1 VNSDNTSGLF
11 ENSFKYQPDYFPNG
25 MTIEILKNE
34 TQPQLP
40 WTFRLPFK
48 GQKKNE
54 TEPKNHKIGISRL
67 TKVNFNYKDPQ
78 TDKYLDYFKNES
90 NIEFTVS
97 KDYGMTLTFDNNK
110 QGQREHFVDLK
121 MTIEF

>member
-1 VNSDNTSGLF
+1 
-11 ENSFKYQPDYFPNG
+11 